1 MPHATHHTQ
10 WSSGEQP
17 SCLLDDAP
25 WQALLALLPA
35 ERFEQAR
42 LQKAFV
48 RARGLR
54 HPADLLRGILA
65 SVFCLNSFRVLGSW
79 ARSIGL
85 CGNGCRSWAKRTRQ
99 AACWLLWLL
108 QELLPPHGSEG
119 EGTRASAFAGRIHL
133 VDAPHLRTWKRNG
146 ESRRLHMSYD
156 LLGKRLEQV
165 LLTDHHV
172 GEG

>member
-35 ERFEQAR
+35 ARFEQAR

-54 HPADLLRGILA
+54 HPADLLR
-65 SVFCLNSFRVLGSW
+65 
-79 ARSIGL
+79 
-85 CGNGCRSWAKRTRQ
+85 GNGCRSWAKRTRQ